1 MNRHPGVTAVLVR
14 RMAGFMVPMVTM
26 YWAIMLVVY
35 LSVTGMIAIFDTVEH
50 SMWHSIGGPPP
61 RYWLL
66 SMGIVTVLQARV
78 YVAMG
83 VTRRQLAE
91 AYLGLYALMALLF
104 ATIYTIGY
112 APEHAIY
119 AAGGLLERLSEP
131 YPVTGPGDV
140 LRTFSGAV
148 LVNLAHLV
156 SGALIGIGFYRYR
169 WWGGLLIIPLAI
181 VPPVAV
187 ETAFGAQ
194 WAGQGINRLLGL
206 PVAPLP
212 VGIALGA
219 AILAVLVAG
228 TYRAYRT
235 MPVRPASTR

>member
-1 MNRHPGVTAVLVR
+1 MNRHPGVTTVLVR
-14 RMAGFMVPMVTM
+14 RMAGNMVPMVAM
-26 YWAIMLVVY
+26 YWAIMTIVY
-35 LSVTGMIAIFDTVEH
+35 LCVTGMIMLFGTIEQ

-83 VTRRQLAE
+83 VTRRQLGE
-91 AYLGLYALMALLF
+91 AYLGLYALMAVLF
-104 ATIYTIGY
+104 ATVYTAGF
-112 APEHAIY
+112 APEHAVY
-119 AAGGLLERLSEP
+119 AAGGLLDGLVEP
-131 YPVTGPGDV
+131 YPVGGPGDV
-140 LRTFSGAV
+140 VRLFAASA

-156 SGALIGIGFYRYR
+156 AGALIGIGFYRYR
-169 WWGGLLIIPLAI
+169 LWGGLLLIPVAVL
-181 VPPVAV
+181 PPVAV
-187 ETAFGAQ
+187 EAAFGAQ
-194 WAGQGINRLLGL
+194 WAGQGINQLFGL

-212 VGIALGA
+212 VGLAIGA
-219 AILAVLVAG
+219 GILAVLVAG

>member
-14 RMAGFMVPMVTM
+14 RMVRSLVPLVSM
-26 YWAIMLVVY
+26 YWAIMIAVY
-35 LSVTGMIAIFDTVEH
+35 LSVIGMIALFGGLEQ

-66 SMGIVTVLQARV
+66 SMGVVTVLQARV
-78 YVAMG
+78 FVAMG

-91 AYLGLYALMALLF
+91 ALLVLYTLMSLLF
-104 ATIYTIGY
+104 AMIYTIGY

-119 AAGGLLERLSEP
+119 AAGGLLDRLAEP

-140 LRTFSGAV
+140 VRTFTSAV
-148 LVNLAHLV
+148 LIDLAHLV

-169 WWGGLLIIPLAI
+169 TWGLLIIPAAI

-194 WAGQGINRLLGL
+194 WAGQGLAHIFGI

-212 VGIALGA
+212 AAVAIGA
-219 AILAVLVAG
+219 AIIAVLVAG
-228 TYRAYRT
+228 TYQVYRT
-235 MPVRPASTR
+235 MPVRPASHR